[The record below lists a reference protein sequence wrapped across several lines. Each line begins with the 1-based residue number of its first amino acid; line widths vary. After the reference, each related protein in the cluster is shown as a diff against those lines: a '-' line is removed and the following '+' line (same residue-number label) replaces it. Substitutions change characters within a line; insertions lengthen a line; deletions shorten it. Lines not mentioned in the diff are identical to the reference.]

1 METKRKALGRGLE
14 QLFNNE
20 AIDLEVMEKN
30 IIDGAKKGDIVE
42 LQLDNLRSNPYQPR
56 KHFDEDALK
65 EMAASIS
72 QYGVLQPIIVRESI
86 KGYDIIAGERRV
98 KASILAGKR
107 TIPSIIKEFT
117 DQEMMEIALLENIQ
131 RENLSSIEEAEALK
145 NILDSVEMTQEEL
158 ATKIGKSRSYITNM
172 LGLLRLPATVQKLV
186 SSKAIT
192 MGHARAISKLESADK
207 MEELATKVIIDD
219 LNVRQVEDL
228 VKSADVEKRNP
239 IVKKTVNNEYTFVQS
254 VLREKIGTMVKVS
267 SKKIEIPFDSEKD
280 LERILEILKI
290 DIKER

>member
-172 LGLLRLPATVQKLV
+172 LGLLRLPASVQKLV

-219 LNVRQVEDL
+219 LNVRQVEEL

-239 IVKKTVNNEYTFVQS
+239 IVKKIVNNEYTFVQS